1 MTIEDALYY
10 ISNVYTNLVQT
21 DSQKAEPYKIAI
33 TALNKQIGA
42 KPYKIGNE
50 WETQILCPQCNYRFY
65 SVIDGEMIAGN
76 QSLYCPCCGQR
87 IDWEEEKTD
96 VSRNH

>member
-1 MTIEDALYY
+1 MTVEEALGYFH
-10 ISNVYTNLVQT
+10 IIYTSRAQK
-21 DSQKAEPYKIAI
+21 DSQAAEPYGIAI

-42 KPYKIGNE
+42 KPYKIGDK

-65 SVIDGEMIAGN
+65 SVINGEMIAGR

-87 IDWEEEKTD
+87 IDWSEENE
-96 VSRNH
+96 